1 MSKIERCSCPES
13 QHLRKALTAI
23 QHICSIDTGQPMVD
37 DLAQIN
43 NLTEQALKLRK
54 LTADPGVGDISKR
67 TGGLVP

>member
-1 MSKIERCSCPES
+1 MPKIERCSCPES

-23 QHICSIDTGQPMVD
+23 KYICSNDTEQPMAD

-43 NLTEQALKLRK
+43 NLAHQGLKLQK
-54 LTADPGVGDISKR
+54 LVADPGVGDIAER